1 MNINDEVFALTW
13 AADEL
18 FRREGIENRLPVI
31 RKIDG
36 PWTRLCDEISWK
48 SALALSTDVARFSQA
63 LEGYKEAILAEIK
76 DLEPGQ
82 RTVIADD
89 ICSGAGWLLDPTV
102 IKSTLLPL
110 YQQFTSAFD
119 RTLGFHSDGNISEL
133 FADLEE
139 VGFSFVHLASIN
151 YVELEKIVISAQNHA
166 LDPFGGISTETI
178 SAGPLSD
185 ELRTL
190 LGGLVADHGLIV
202 TDDAGLKTPEQLDAF
217 LFELSA
223 IPLY

>member
-1 MNINDEVFALTW
+1 MNINEEVFALTW

-18 FRREGIENRLPVI
+18 FKREGIENRLPVI
-31 RKIDG
+31 KKIDG
-36 PWTRLCDEISWK
+36 PWTRLCNEVSWK
-48 SALALSTDVARFSQA
+48 SALAMSADTQRFSQA
-63 LEGYKEAILAEIK
+63 LEGYKDAILAEIEE
-76 DLEPGQ
+76 LEPGE

-89 ICSGAGWLLDPTV
+89 ICSGAGWLLEPAV
-102 IKSTLLPL
+102 IRSALMPL
-110 YQQFTSAFD
+110 YAQFTGAFD

-139 VGFSFVHLASIN
+139 AGFSFVHLASVN

-185 ELRTL
+185 ELRTM
-190 LGGLVADHGLIV
+190 LGDLVADHGLIV
-202 TDDAGLKTPEQLDAF
+202 TDDAGLETPEQLDAF